1 MAEAEPRPDDVVLG
15 VDYGTVRVGLA
26 LGFLDTGLTIALP
39 VLAHPGSEDAL
50 VASLAEVARAR
61 DATVVVIGDPLHLS
75 GKKSA
80 GTHTVT
86 RLRGKLEETLKL
98 PVVLEDERLTS
109 ADAEAQIRDTGA
121 RWWQFPKSQIDT
133 IAAMGIVR
141 GYMTRRRPEL
151 LTSREEPP
159 APEVVEEKDDTRARR
174 ERRKKA
180 QRRKREE

>member
-1 MAEAEPRPDDVVLG
+1 VVEGERGDDVVLG

-39 VLAHPGSEDAL
+39 VLANPGTEEAL

-61 DATVVVIGDPLHLS
+61 DATVVVLGNPLHMS

-86 RLRGKLEETLKL
+86 RLRDRLHEATKL

-109 ADAEAQIRDTGA
+109 ADAESQLKDAGL
-121 RWWQFPKSQIDT
+121 RWWQVPKGQIDT
-133 IAAMGIVR
+133 VSAMGIVR

-151 LTSREEPP
+151 LVARDEPVAPVEE
-159 APEVVEEKDDTRARR
+159 EEKDETRARR

-180 QRRKREE
+180 QRRKRGE